1 MDIYNT
7 NGCIIKQWTDTSCIL
22 SFVGVVRKSGHIV
35 KCFDEMV
42 DDFLV
47 SDELKKVKYLLL
59 HIKIITTLQLLLD
72 KDSQHYHI
80 YSAQDREEFLF
91 KIFQHLVLG
100 GPVNQVYKNKLS
112 L

>member
-1 MDIYNT
+1 M
-7 NGCIIKQWTDTSCIL
+7 
-22 SFVGVVRKSGHIV
+22 VRKSGHIV